1 MSKNRSLPQNDSNR
15 KRAAQPKSRLGQIL
29 IAVGGLMVLSFFVWA
44 LWPPTTHANFKPEV
58 TGAAALRSDQ
68 EKIDLGEVRL
78 GKTVSAAFQLTN
90 VGDQPLHFTKAPYV
104 ELVEGC

>member
-1 MSKNRSLPQNDSNR
+1 MQKNKSLPRNYSKRN
-15 KRAAQPKSRLGQIL
+15 RAAQPKSRLGQIL
-29 IAVGGLMVLSFFVWA
+29 IAVGGLMVLSFLAWT
-44 LWPPTTHANFKPEV
+44 LWPSTTNANFKSEV
-58 TGAAALRSDQ
+58 TGAAAIKPDK
-68 EKIDLGEVRL
+68 EKIDLGDVQL